1 MLVRKAL
8 ATLGVILLWV
18 TCSHASQLEADPHEL
33 YETAR
38 THLRNGDLESAESLL
53 ARLRAMISNGSQWD
67 PDGVFA
73 NQLLPPLLS
82 KLKRMQAVTR
92 QLDAFSERSLEELKP
107 PEITDDA
114 SSLHRYTD
122 WATSLIQRLRRE
134 RDRIVSTGL
143 SDPQEQAALSR
154 TTSYARTERLLEI
167 DVLQK
172 LADST
177 EDATLALHEGDPSID
192 PVLVRFRQLK
202 LDLMRVMIE
211 RDRLEKQL
219 NTSRPGDAAYLRAL
233 AALVTEGPLPARR
246 GRKLRPADVSE
257 MFGRHLDHE
266 LEAVRTLGHQTS
278 TERDARREALGRYRR
293 YNEVLT
299 RAGLGT
305 DQSRRIQDL
314 TQAVEGCPVKDG
326 ATATS
331 KASRWSHGLLTAALA
346 LVAAFSS
353 WLAVARGRRLTSARN
368 PQQPVGAVLEAP
380 LPERDV
386 RGNAA

>member
-1 MLVRKAL
+1 MIVRKAL
-8 ATLGVILLWV
+8 AGLGVILLWV
-18 TCSHASQLEADPHEL
+18 TCSRASQLEADPHEL

-53 ARLRAMISNGSQWD
+53 ARLHAMISHGSQWD

-73 NQLLPPLLS
+73 NQLLPPLQS
-82 KLKRMQAVTR
+82 KLKRMQAVSH
-92 QLDAFSERSLEELKP
+92 QLDAFSDRALEDLKP
-107 PEITDDA
+107 PEITDDV
-114 SSLHRYTD
+114 STLHSYTD
-122 WATSLIQRLRRE
+122 WATSLIQRLRSE
-134 RDRIVSTGL
+134 RDRIISTGL

-154 TTSYARTERLLEI
+154 TASYARTERLLEI

-172 LADST
+172 AADST
-177 EDATLALHEGDPSID
+177 EDASLGLPEGDPRID

-211 RDRLEKQL
+211 RDQLERQL
-219 NTSRPGDAAYLRAL
+219 NTSRSGDAVYLSAL

-246 GRKLRPADVSE
+246 SRKLRPAEVSE
-257 MFGRHLDHE
+257 LFGRHLDHE
-266 LEAVRTLGHQTS
+266 LEAVRLLAVQTS
-278 TERDARREALGRYRR
+278 AERDARREALGRYRR

-305 DQSRRIQDL
+305 DQSRRIQAL
-314 TQAVEGCPVKDG
+314 TQLVEGCPVKDE
-326 ATATS
+326 AIAMS
-331 KASRWSHGLLTAALA
+331 PASRWSHALLTSALA
-346 LVAAFSS
+346 LIAAFSS
-353 WLAVARGRRLTSARN
+353 WLAVARGRRLTSARS
-368 PQQPVGAVLEAP
+368 PEQRVGAVLEAT